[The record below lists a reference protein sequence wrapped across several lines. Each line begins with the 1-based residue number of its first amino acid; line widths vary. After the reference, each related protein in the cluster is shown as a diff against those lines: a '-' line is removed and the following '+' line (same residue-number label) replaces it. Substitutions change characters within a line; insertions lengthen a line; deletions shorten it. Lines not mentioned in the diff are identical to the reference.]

1 MNPLDEAWELL
12 KMGVALPEDVIPLPA
27 HMRGQRVSPQGPVR
41 DPRYYSPS
49 ERMEYNVPEDVGVYP
64 ATPEDPH
71 HGMSPSPHYATG
83 GGGVGYHAGEGVYE
97 DPAPQY
103 DNEAYVNQLL
113 QSLGGGYSR
122 ELLDSLPPNQKTDL
136 LRLILERAQGGGQ

>member
-1 MNPLDEAWELL
+1 MNPIEEAWELL
-12 KMGVALPEDVIPLPA
+12 KMGVALPEDVIELPA

-64 ATPEDPH
+64 ATPEAPD
-71 HGMSPSPHYATG
+71 HGMSPPPWWREGTES
-83 GGGVGYHAGEGVYE
+83 GYHRGEGVYE

-103 DNEAYVNQLL
+103 DTQAYVDELL

-122 ELLDSLPPNQKTDL
+122 ELLDSLPTNQKTDL
-136 LRLILERAQGGGQ
+136 LRHILSQAQGGQ

>member
-1 MNPLDEAWELL
+1 MNPLDEAWGLL
-12 KMGVALPEDVIPLPA
+12 KMGAALPDDVIELPA

-41 DPRYYSPS
+41 DPKYYSPS

-64 ATPEDPH
+64 ANPEDPH
-71 HGMSPSPHYATG
+71 HGMSPSPWWREGAESGHHG
-83 GGGVGYHAGEGVYE
+83 GEGVYE